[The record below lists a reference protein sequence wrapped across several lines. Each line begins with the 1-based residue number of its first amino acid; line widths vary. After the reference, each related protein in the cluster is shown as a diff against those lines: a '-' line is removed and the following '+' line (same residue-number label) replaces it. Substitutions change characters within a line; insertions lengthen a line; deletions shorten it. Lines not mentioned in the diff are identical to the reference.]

1 MRYLAILLATIL
13 IIGFAD
19 ATVGYGD
26 IVKAE
31 SEASVLIRELKKHE
45 IPANDITFEELKQ
58 EYEIVKILVNGA
70 LITEIFNQ
78 LTELKAEIAELRAT
92 VAASAKIIEKVK
104 PLTTC
109 ARCDNEHG
117 CRLYVICRLPCK
129 CGCLPK

>member
-13 IIGFAD
+13 IIGFAG
-19 ATVGYGD
+19 VGYGEKQNK
-26 IVKAE
+26 IWAE
-31 SEASVLIRELKKHE
+31 VYREAIIEVLMGE
-45 IPANDITFEELKQ
+45 IDKNKQ
-58 EYEIVKILVNGA
+58 QIA
-70 LITEIFNQ
+70 
-78 LTELKAEIAELRAT
+78 ELKAEIAELRAT
-92 VAASAKIIEKVK
+92 VAASAKMIEKVK